1 MEGRDENERS
11 VRVRGA
17 GEDEEVWEMKRKG
30 WRTGGRRGEA
40 R

>member
-1 MEGRDENERS
+1 MG
-11 VRVRGA
+11 GGGIHGATA